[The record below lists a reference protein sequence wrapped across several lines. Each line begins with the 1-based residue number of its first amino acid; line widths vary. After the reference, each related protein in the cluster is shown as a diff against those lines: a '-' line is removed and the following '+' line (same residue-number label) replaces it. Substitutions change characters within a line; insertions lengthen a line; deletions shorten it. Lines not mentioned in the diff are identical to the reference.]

1 MRDTSSRRALNPSE
15 EAVRGVLDWTGFTPG
30 VPGVPLRTLLG
41 CSRSQGLLLVRVP
54 RAAGREQRGSAVS
67 LPSLAQFEGV
77 PTYPDIGRMWS
88 IVDKYKVTK
97 FYTAPT
103 AIRLLMKHG
112 EEPVKK

>member
-1 MRDTSSRRALNPSE
+1 MSV
-15 EAVRGVLDWTGFTPG
+15 AVRTGCVTALSP
-30 VPGVPLRTLLG
+30 
-41 CSRSQGLLLVRVP
+41 
-54 RAAGREQRGSAVS
+54 
-67 LPSLAQFEGV
+67 AQFEGV